1 MTVQLENV
9 LIDSNAR
16 EVSEVLL
23 QVAELA
29 QWNPAFVSIEGSP
42 TARVGEPHPI
52 RVRGGLSGHFQYD
65 VINADRIESSWGVPG
80 LRETNRWRLHP
91 AADQSTVVTHGFA
104 QSGPLA
110 ALPGRSVG
118 RVARLR
124 LARLKTRVEERTDQN
139 DLVG

>member
-1 MTVQLENV
+1 MTVQPENV

-52 RVRGGLSGHFQYD
+52 RVRGGLSGYFQYD

-80 LRETNRWRLHP
+80 LRETNRWQLHP
-91 AADQSTVVTHGFA
+91 AADQSTVVTHGFT

-110 ALPGRSVG
+110 ALPGRSVV
-118 RVARLR
+118 RVAKLR
-124 LARLKTRVEERTDQN
+124 LARLKARVEERTDQN
-139 DLVG
+139 DLLG